1 VTLADGSTVMEYD
14 VPAGNAVTACGNVL
28 YVDLRMKGS

>member
-1 VTLADGSTVMEYD
+1 MEYD

-28 YVDLRMKGS
+28 YIDLRQK